1 MHHGEA
7 LRQLSRMDNIVDELK
22 KNEVPDFLSDR
33 EKSIVQY
40 VLKITKTPSEMT
52 KDDVD
57 KLKNAGLSEAAVLNL
72 VLVAGYFAFVN
83 RLADGL
89 GISLEDYR
97 ER

>member
-1 MHHGEA
+1 
-7 LRQLSRMDNIVDELK
+7 
-22 KNEVPDFLSDR
+22 
-33 EKSIVQY
+33 
-40 VLKITKTPSEMT
+40 MT

-57 KLKNAGLSEAAVLNL
+57 ELKNAGLSEAAVLNL

-97 ER
+97 KR